1 MEVEHMKGGLRSRSY
16 NLGFKRIKVREENGE
31 EEEPLSPMARMFHQ
45 PESNIY
51 IVVIVGYKRLIDPD
65 VYKTNLTKTFLKHPR
80 FSCLQVADEKSGG
93 EVKWVKTNVDIN
105 QHVKVPMVDPYMA
118 SPDKFVEDY
127 VANLSKTRMSMSLPM
142 WDFHIL
148 NLKTSDAESTVVVRV
163 HHSLAD
169 GTSLM
174 ALLLSCSDALPS
186 FPAMKKKPIS
196 RGAGWFPIWFWKSWS
211 VLLLMWN
218 TLVDMDVDV
227 AFTPRRIVRRT
238 FSLDDVKLVKT
249 ATHTTVNDVVLA
261 MTQAGLSRYLNRK
274 YGQAKSDGEAR
285 ESCEN
290 NLPNNIRLTATLFI
304 NLRTSPGIYALEEM
318 VKKNSKAEWGNKI
331 GYVLYPFKIELKDNP
346 LDYIRDA
353 KAKIDRKKATL
364 EAKFRLFLAKV
375 FVRFYPTKL
384 AKFPSTT
391 MWFSNV
397 AGPQEP
403 ISILGNQVA
412 FIAPSIYGQPVALT
426 IHVVSYVNKMSMVLS
441 VDEDI
446 IADPYQL
453 CDDLE
458 EALKLIKNCVIGQ
471 GVIDN

>member
-1 MEVEHMKGGLRSRSY
+1 MEVEHMKGGLRSRNH
-16 NLGFKRIKVREENGE
+16 NLGLKRIK
-31 EEEPLSPMARMFHQ
+31 
-45 PESNIY
+45 
-51 IVVIVGYKRLIDPD
+51 
-65 VYKTNLTKTFLKHPR
+65 
-80 FSCLQVADEKSGG
+80 VADEKSGG

-105 QHVKVPMVDPYMA
+105 KHVKVPMVDPYMA

-127 VANLSKTRMSMSLPM
+127 VANLSKTPMSMSLPM

-148 NLKTSDAESTVVVRV
+148 NLKTSDAESTVVVQV

-218 TLVDMDVDV
+218 TLVDIWMCVATTYFLKDTQTPLKAPSSDV

-238 FSLDDVKLVKT
+238 FSLDDVKLVKN

-274 YGQAKSDGEAR
+274 YAKSDGEAR

-290 NLPNNIRLTATLFI
+290 KLPNNIRLTATLFI

-364 EAKFRLFLAKV
+364 EAKFRMFMAKV

-412 FIAPSIYGQPVALT
+412 FIAPSLYGQPVALT

-441 VDEDI
+441 VDENI

-458 EALKLIKNCVIGQ
+458 EALKLIKNCVIGEG

>member
-1 MEVEHMKGGLRSRSY
+1 MEVEHMKWGLRSRSY
-16 NLGFKRIKVREENGE
+16 NLGFKRIKVREENDE

-45 PESNIY
+45 PKSNIY
-51 IVVIVGYKRLIDPD
+51 IVVIVGYKRFIDPD
-65 VYKTNLTKTFLKHPR
+65 AYKTNLTQTFLKHPR

-218 TLVDMDVDV
+218 TLVDIWMCVATTYFLKDTQTPLKAPSSDV

-238 FSLDDVKLVKT
+238 FSLDDVKLVKN

-318 VKKNSKAEWGNKI
+318 VKKNNKAEWGNKI

-375 FVRFYPTKL
+375 FVRFYPTKVRH
-384 AKFPSTT
+384 
-391 MWFSNV
+391 MYIN
-397 AGPQEP
+397 
-403 ISILGNQVA
+403 
-412 FIAPSIYGQPVALT
+412 
-426 IHVVSYVNKMSMVLS
+426 
-441 VDEDI
+441 
-446 IADPYQL
+446 
-453 CDDLE
+453 
-458 EALKLIKNCVIGQ
+458 
-471 GVIDN
+471 

>member
-1 MEVEHMKGGLRSRSY
+1 MEVEHMKGGLRSRNH
-16 NLGFKRIKVREENGE
+16 NLGLKRIKVREENDE

-51 IVVIVGYKRLIDPD
+51 IV
-65 VYKTNLTKTFLKHPR
+65 
-80 FSCLQVADEKSGG
+80 ADEKS
-93 EVKWVKTNVDIN
+93 VKWVKTNVDIN
-105 QHVKVPMVDPYMA
+105 KHVKVPMVDPYMA

-127 VANLSKTRMSMSLPM
+127 VANLSKTPMSMSLPM

-148 NLKTSDAESTVVVRV
+148 NLKTFDAESTVVVRV
-163 HHSLAD
+163 HHSLSD

-218 TLVDMDVDV
+218 TLVDIWMCVATTYFLKDTQTPLKAPSSDV
-227 AFTPRRIVRRT
+227 AFTPRRI
-238 FSLDDVKLVKT
+238 
-249 ATHTTVNDVVLA
+249 TVNDVVLA

-364 EAKFRLFLAKV
+364 EAKFRMFMAKV

-412 FIAPSIYGQPVALT
+412 FIAPSLYGQPVALT

-441 VDEDI
+441 VDENI

-458 EALKLIKNCVIGQ
+458 EALKLIKNCVIGEG